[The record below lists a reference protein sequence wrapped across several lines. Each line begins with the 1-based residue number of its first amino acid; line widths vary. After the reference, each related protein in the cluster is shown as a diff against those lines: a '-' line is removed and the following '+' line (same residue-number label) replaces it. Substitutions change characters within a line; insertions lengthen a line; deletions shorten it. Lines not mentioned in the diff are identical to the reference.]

1 MATQPILRSSIANAR
16 RCLVLLGAGV
26 LLSGCAWGEG
36 EPFAT
41 LDAHLQA
48 RLYEPDDR
56 DLGGGWQRLASSY
69 ELHIEQLDIEAGEI
83 ELLDAGFGPG
93 AGSFDPANPPPG
105 YGLCHNGHCHAD
117 DGRLVNYDQI
127 AAELSQGGSATIVTA
142 LPVGEL
148 DLVGG
153 ESRALACLPD
163 CDLPLANITL
173 LRTTVT
179 RIRIAGLVRDG
190 RSPARI
196 DGELPWQLELSFPT
210 DTPLIWTGLV
220 DLPADRSHEPAVSLW
235 VELAAGSTL
244 FDGVAWSALD
254 TGDGTYDVAADA
266 EARAAVLTALGEV
279 SLATSTIR

>member
-1 MATQPILRSSIANAR
+1 M
-16 RCLVLLGAGV
+16 LLG
-26 LLSGCAWGEG
+26 GCAWGEG

-41 LDAHLQA
+41 LDAHLEA
-48 RLYEPDDR
+48 RLHAPDDR
-56 DLGGGWQRLASSY
+56 DQADGWQRLASSY

-93 AGSFDPANPPPG
+93 AGGFDPANPPPG
-105 YGLCHNGHCHAD
+105 YSLCHNGHCHAD
-117 DGRLVNYDQI
+117 DGRLVDYDQI
-127 AAELSQGGSATIVTA
+127 AAELSQGGSATIVAA

-148 DLVGG
+148 DLISG
-153 ESRALACLPD
+153 ESRALACVPD

-173 LRTTVT
+173 LRTRVT
-179 RIRIAGLVRDG
+179 RIRIAGLVRDS

-196 DGELPWQLELSFPT
+196 GGEIPWQLELSFPT
-210 DTPLIWTGLV
+210 DAPLVWTGVV

-235 VELAAGSTL
+235 VEMTAGSTL

-254 TGDGTYDVAADA
+254 AGDGTYDVAADA

-279 SLATSTIR
+279 PLATSITR